1 MLKDLYE
8 FRKGGEN
15 NKEKNRRAKVF
26 AKVLEENPIL
36 RENEYLV
43 ALAGKDRLVSKPTNL
58 VKGKVRD

>member
-43 ALAGKDRLVSKPTNL
+43 ALAGKDGLVSKPTRP
-58 VKGKVRD
+58 VRDKVRD

>member
-26 AKVLEENPIL
+26 AEVLGKKPIL
-36 RENEYLV
+36 QEDQFLI
-43 ALAGKDRLVSKPTNL
+43 ALAAKDGLVSKPTRP
-58 VKGKVRD
+58 VRDKVRD

>member
-1 MLKDLYE
+1 MLKALFE

-43 ALAGKDRLVSKPTNL
+43 ALAGKDGLASKHTRP
-58 VKGKVRD
+58 VRDKVRD